1 VDGKL
6 DSRPPAVGIIIR
18 HRAGAPVVQ
27 AKGGLMK
34 TSFRGMTGWLTRL
47 APAGLV
53 GLVFVGCDAPPDIAP
68 IAPPGAEVPRKAPDE
83 DPAQAQGEMAAPAI
97 QKKTAPMQVVEYT
110 PAVPTAKG
118 ETKTTP
124 GGVKYETLKAGT
136 GPELKAGQT
145 AQFLY
150 VGKLEDGKIFE
161 DRSQRTHRP
170 EMLSLS
176 EKTKGWR
183 EALPGMH
190 VGELRKLT
198 VPPEL
203 AYGANGRLPEIPPNA
218 TLIYEVELVQIL
230 GE

>member
-1 VDGKL
+1 
-6 DSRPPAVGIIIR
+6 
-18 HRAGAPVVQ
+18 
-27 AKGGLMK
+27 MK
-34 TSFRGMTGWLTRL
+34 TRFRGMTGWLTRL
-47 APAGLV
+47 VPTGLV
-53 GLVFVGCDAPPDIAP
+53 GLVLAGCDAPPDIGP
-68 IAPPGAEVPRKAPDE
+68 IAPPGAEVPRKSPDE
-83 DPAQAQGEMAAPAI
+83 EAAQAQGEMAAPAI
-97 QKKTAPMQVVEYT
+97 EKKAATRQVVEYT
-110 PAVPTAKG
+110 PAVPTAPG

-150 VGKLEDGKIFE
+150 EGKLEDGKIFE
-161 DRSQRTHRP
+161 DRSRRTNRP

-203 AYGANGRLPEIPPNA
+203 AYGANGRPPEIPPNA

>member
-1 VDGKL
+1 
-6 DSRPPAVGIIIR
+6 
-18 HRAGAPVVQ
+18 
-27 AKGGLMK
+27 MK
-34 TSFRGMTGWLTRL
+34 TRFRGMTGWLTRL
-47 APAGLV
+47 VPAGLV
-53 GLVFVGCDAPPDIAP
+53 GLVLAGCDAPPDIGP
-68 IAPPGAEVPRKAPDE
+68 IAPPGAEVPRKSPDE
-83 DPAQAQGEMAAPAI
+83 EAAQAQGEMAAPSI
-97 QKKTAPMQVVEYT
+97 QKKVPARQVVEYT

-136 GPELKAGQT
+136 GPELRAGQT

-150 VGKLEDGKIFE
+150 LGKLEDGKIFE
-161 DRSQRTHRP
+161 DRSKRTNRP

-203 AYGANGRLPEIPPNA
+203 AYGARGRPPEIPPNA
-218 TLIYEVELVQIL
+218 TLIYEVELMQIL
-230 GE
+230 GD

>member
-1 VDGKL
+1 
-6 DSRPPAVGIIIR
+6 
-18 HRAGAPVVQ
+18 
-27 AKGGLMK
+27 MK
-34 TSFRGMTGWLTRL
+34 TRFRGMTGLLTRL
-47 APAGLV
+47 VPAGLV
-53 GLVFVGCDAPPDIAP
+53 GLVLVGCDAPPDIGP
-68 IAPPGAEVPRKAPDE
+68 IAPPGAEVPRKAPDVE
-83 DPAQAQGEMAAPAI
+83 PAQAQGEMAAPAI
-97 QKKTAPMQVVEYT
+97 QKKVPARQVVEYT
-110 PAVPTAKG
+110 PAVATAKG

-150 VGKLEDGKIFE
+150 LGKLEDGKIFE
-161 DRSQRTHRP
+161 DRSKRTNRP
-170 EMLSLS
+170 EMLSLT

-183 EALPGMH
+183 EALPGMR

-203 AYGANGRLPEIPPNA
+203 AYGEKGRPPEIPPNA

-230 GE
+230 GD

>member
-1 VDGKL
+1 
-6 DSRPPAVGIIIR
+6 
-18 HRAGAPVVQ
+18 
-27 AKGGLMK
+27 MK
-34 TSFRGMTGWLTRL
+34 TKFRGMTVWLTRL
-47 APAGLV
+47 VPAGLV
-53 GLVFVGCDAPPDIAP
+53 GLVLVGCDCASDIVP

-83 DPAQAQGEMAAPAI
+83 EPAQAQGEMAAPAM
-97 QKKTAPMQVVEYT
+97 QKKAPSRQVVEYT

-150 VGKLEDGKIFE
+150 LGKLEDGKIFE
-161 DRSQRTHRP
+161 DRSKRTNRP

-183 EALPGMH
+183 GAARHARRRVAQADRPARAGLWREGPPPRDPAQCDLDLRGRAGADPRRMSPGTRVDRTGGPRRGSDRGGLPRPAF
-190 VGELRKLT
+190 LR
-198 VPPEL
+198 
-203 AYGANGRLPEIPPNA
+203 
-218 TLIYEVELVQIL
+218 
-230 GE
+230 

>member
-1 VDGKL
+1 
-6 DSRPPAVGIIIR
+6 
-18 HRAGAPVVQ
+18 
-27 AKGGLMK
+27 MK
-34 TSFRGMTGWLTRL
+34 TRFRGMTGRLTL
-47 APAGLV
+47 LVPAGLM
-53 GLVFVGCDAPPDIAP
+53 GLVLAGCDAPPDIGP
-68 IAPPGAEVPRKAPDE
+68 IAPPGAEVPRKSPDE
-83 DPAQAQGEMAAPAI
+83 EAAQAQGEMAAPAI
-97 QKKTAPMQVVEYT
+97 QKKAPARQVVEYT
-110 PAVPTAKG
+110 PAIPTAKG

-124 GGVKYETLKAGT
+124 GGVKYETLKVGT
-136 GPELKAGQT
+136 GPELRAGQT

-161 DRSQRTHRP
+161 DRSKRTNRP

-203 AYGANGRLPEIPPNA
+203 AYGANGRPPEIPPNA

-230 GE
+230 GD

>member
-1 VDGKL
+1 M
-6 DSRPPAVGIIIR
+6 
-18 HRAGAPVVQ
+18 
-27 AKGGLMK
+27 KGRFTILV
-34 TSFRGMTGWLTRL
+34 
-47 APAGLV
+47 PAGLM
-53 GLVFVGCDAPPDIAP
+53 GLVLAGCDAPPDIGP
-68 IAPPGAEVPRKAPDE
+68 IAPPGAEVPRKSPDE
-83 DPAQAQGEMAAPAI
+83 DAAQAQGEMAAPAI
-97 QKKTAPMQVVEYT
+97 QKQAPARQVVEYT

-124 GGVKYETLKAGT
+124 GGVKYEPLKAGT

-150 VGKLEDGKIFE
+150 VGKLTDGKIFE
-161 DRSQRTHRP
+161 DRSKRTNRP